1 MRAVLSLLFITIL
14 MLHTDL
20 VTCQTTNLIKSF
32 TVNGASQVI
41 ITEGSLIKFE
51 ATKLDNVSNPVWT
64 IRAASSGQ
72 YIFGGSGFTV
82 ISQSVSNSVAATSS
96 MNGTVECQAKVG
108 NDVDIKTVLVIVTK
122 LKSGDAGNDATS
134 QTVERSTVFLTI
146 FLAYWAM
153 KRL

>member
-96 MNGTVECQAKVG
+96 MNE
-108 NDVDIKTVLVIVTK
+108 